1 MVIVDTSV
9 LIPLLKIGKINL
21 LKKFFN
27 KIIITK
33 EVEKEIKTG
42 KIGISEFEE
51 ANKLWIEI
59 KEENSEKA
67 EKLANVEDIEKTDA
81 SIILIA
87 KDQKDIIL
95 SNDYALITVAKSK
108 NIECWWL
115 TTFIIK
121 ILKKKIITKKEAKEI
136 MSDLIKAGMRLK
148 NEIYVA
154 ILDEIDKIE

>member
-42 KIGISEFEE
+42 KIGVSEFEE

>member
-33 EVEKEIKTG
+33 EVEKEIETG
-42 KIGISEFEE
+42 KIGVSEFEE

-67 EKLANVEDIEKTDA
+67 EKLANVEDIEKADA
-81 SIILIA
+81 SVILIA
-87 KDQKDIIL
+87 KNQKDIIL
-95 SNDYALITVAKSK
+95 SNDYALITTAKSK
-108 NIECWWL
+108 NIECWRL

-154 ILDEIDKIE
+154 ILDEIEKIE

>member
-33 EVEKEIKTG
+33 EVEKEIETG
-42 KIGISEFEE
+42 KIGVSEFEE

-154 ILDEIDKIE
+154 ILDEIEKIE

>member
-33 EVEKEIKTG
+33 EVEKEIETG
-42 KIGISEFEE
+42 KIGVSEFEE

-59 KEENSEKA
+59 KEENSEKE

>member
-9 LIPLLKIGKINL
+9 LIPLLKIGKIHL

-42 KIGISEFEE
+42 KIGSSEFEE
-51 ANKLWIEI
+51 ACKTWIEI
-59 KEENSEKA
+59 KEENSEEAK
-67 EKLANVEDIEKTDA
+67 KLANAEDIEKADA
-81 SIILIA
+81 SVILIA
-87 KDQKDIIL
+87 KDEKDIIL
-95 SNDYALITVAKSK
+95 SNDYALIIVAKSK
-108 NIECWWL
+108 DIECWWL

-121 ILKKKIITKKEAKEI
+121 AIKKKIITKKEAKQI
-136 MSDLIKAGMRLK
+136 LSDLIKSWIRLK

-154 ILDEIDKIE
+154 ILEEIDKIE

>member
-33 EVEKEIKTG
+33 EVEKEIETG
-42 KIGISEFEE
+42 KIGVSEFEE